1 MRKGIK
7 ILAMVLSVII
17 LLSIFLPIS
26 LTLVLNI
33 ESVQNRVVRR
43 ASEFASEY
51 LGAKVSIDR
60 IDIDL
65 FSTVRVEGFYVEDYE
80 QDTLIYVSRASATIR
95 SLNIPKTGLRLGR
108 ATVED
113 GFFDLREMQDGEL
126 NIRPLVQ
133 RLQRPGVKSKFKM
146 VIDEIEASGV
156 EFRYER
162 LEHRNPEYGIDYYDM
177 RIGEAVA
184 RVKDFTVDK
193 GRVWGDVVSLTAKER
208 SGFVI
213 DNLATY
219 FLVDMGVIDFKE
231 FRAETATSSI
241 YVPEMSLLGQN
252 WDQYKNYI
260 DEIRMEGRVENS
272 SLSTEDL
279 GYFAPGVKDWG
290 LVVRD
295 ASATFEGVVS
305 NFQGDLLKATIA
317 ESTTVKGTYHIK
329 GMPDWRNAHYTIGVA
344 DLHTTSSDID
354 TMLAGVLKEPLP
366 ERVYDIIERMDW
378 ANARLTFGGRFDAF
392 RTVGN
397 IETGAG
403 AVSADVRISKNRDS
417 RYDISGTVKS
427 DRLDIGELLTIKGLS
442 GISSE
447 IMMNGSVGTQ
457 ETGGVVGDLSFG
469 VSDLGFNG
477 YNFSAIEGRGNIN
490 QGHYYAEVAS
500 QDENLEFDLFADI
513 NLDLPRPEGAFSLS
527 LERANLNALGINRR
541 DSVSVLSANIGVELQ
556 GTGVNDVDG
565 YLSVADIV
573 YEYPA
578 GELTSDI
585 LKMEVEGGTAQKS
598 VMIES
603 DFFNLDYHSHS
614 TFSEVY
620 DYLYNSLVTYVP
632 LLYDNNTSY
641 VVGDSSV
648 NSPTDYTALT
658 IEAGEDINELL
669 DAIVGGLII
678 APNTELGLV
687 FNPKSNNI
695 TLRGS
700 SEALEYSGVIF
711 ANAEWNVNNNSRDS
725 LSMRVKSDGVYL
737 GSRPIMPHLSI
748 VGGARENRVSVT
760 AGFRQPEQ
768 NNSAMLGVSAQ
779 FKSVPNSRRRSVHID
794 ITPSHFT
801 NGTQQWM
808 LYSKGID
815 IDSTRISVRELHIA
829 RPDQQLIVDGIASRQ
844 RADSI
849 RLLLNNF
856 DISPLS
862 AILSKWGYNIAGVS
876 NGYATVKAAM
886 GNPEIEAAIT
896 VDALSVNDIA
906 IEPQEITSNWDFEA
920 NRARVIIRNRE
931 TRDTSIRGYY
941 QPQGNR
947 YYARAKMPN
956 VKLALISPFL
966 KGIISDVEGD
976 AEVEAQVIGNGRHA
990 TLSGSGLVDNIG
1002 VTVDYLNVRYVAPKA
1017 KVDIID
1023 NHIVA
1028 NKVPVFDLEGNRGA
1042 FTMDIDLNHLSNII
1056 YSFDI
1061 EAKEMLVLNTTAK
1074 DNDLFYGHV
1083 YASGAGSFKGD
1094 KLGIKMDVEGTSA
1107 DNSTFYMPLSGKAD
1121 VAYADFVKFTE
1132 SAEVAPDTTA
1142 FLTRRMMAYERKRR
1156 NMSAS
1161 DGMMD
1166 IDMTLNVLPNIEMQ
1180 LVIDPTVGDII
1191 KGKGSGQLTMHIVPK
1206 ANVFEMRGD
1215 VRISE
1220 GTYLF
1225 TLQNIL
1231 NKLFTVV
1238 PVSSIHWDG
1247 DPLGA
1252 ILNIDAVYST
1262 KASLRPL
1269 IGSSVQG
1276 IDTSRAVPVDCYI
1289 KLTDELMS
1297 PMVTFDVQVPNV
1309 APEIQTVI
1317 QSTLNDQQAIA
1328 TQMFWLLAANSFSA
1342 EDTGTMGASL
1352 SATTGFELLSNQL
1365 SNWLSGDN
1373 YNIVLRYR
1381 PRTEITGDEVDFGF
1395 SKSWLNNRLI
1405 VELEGGYLS
1414 DASQQATEKASNF
1427 VGEAFITWLIDPEG
1441 TFRFK
1446 GFTQTIDR
1454 YGENQ
1459 GMQESGIGVYYNESF
1474 NTFKELGQSLKYR
1487 FSPRDSLG
1495 RVVNRREQ
1503 RQMRRAARND
1513 QKRGA
1518 VDTISLQDSLVVKQE
1533 EEDIDEEIIEEEII
1547 E

>member
-7 ILAMVLSVII
+7 ILAKVLSVII
-17 LLSIFLPIS
+17 LLSIFLPVAI
-26 LTLVLNI
+26 TLVLNI

-51 LGAKVSIDR
+51 LATKVSFDR

-80 QDTLIYVSRASATIR
+80 QDTLIYVSRASASLR
-95 SLNIPKTGLRLGR
+95 SFNIPKTGLILGR
-108 ATVED
+108 AKVED
-113 GFFDLREMQDGEL
+113 GFFDLREMQNGEL
-126 NIRPLVQ
+126 NIRPIVH
-133 RLQRPGVKSKFKM
+133 RLQRKGGKNNFKM

-162 LEHRNPEYGIDYYDM
+162 RKHRNPEYGIDYFDM
-177 RIGEAVA
+177 RIGQAEACL
-184 RVKDFTVDK
+184 KDFTVEK
-193 GRVWGDVVSLTAKER
+193 GKVWADVVSLSAKER
-208 SGFVI
+208 SGFV
-213 DNLATY
+213 
-219 FLVDMGVIDFKE
+219 VDDLSTFFSVDRGVIDFRE
-231 FRAETATSSI
+231 FRAVTETSSI
-241 YVPEMSLLGQN
+241 YVPEMSLLGEN

-260 DEIRMEGRVENS
+260 DEVRMEGRVENS
-272 SLSTEDL
+272 SLSTYDL

-290 LVVRD
+290 LMVRD

-305 NFQGDLLKATIA
+305 NFQGNLLQATIA
-317 ESTTVKGTYHIK
+317 DSTTVKGTYHIK
-329 GMPDWRNAHYTIGVA
+329 GMPDWRNAHYAIGIA
-344 DLHTTSSDID
+344 DLRTTNSDID
-354 TMLAGVLKEPLP
+354 TMLGGVLKQPLP
-366 ERVYDIIERMDW
+366 DKVYDIIERVDW
-378 ANARLTFGGRFDAF
+378 AEARLTFGGRFDAF

-397 IETGAG
+397 IKTGAG
-403 AVSADVRISKNRDS
+403 AVSADVKMSKDS
-417 RYDISGTVKS
+417 GGRYDLSGTVRS
-427 DRLDIGELLTIKGLS
+427 DRLDIGELLAIKGL
-442 GISSE
+442 GGVSSE
-447 IMMNGSVGTQ
+447 VMMNGSVGGA
-457 ETGGVVGDLSFG
+457 ETGGIVGDVSLG
-469 VSDLGFNG
+469 VSSLSFNG
-477 YNFSAIEGRGNIN
+477 YDYSDIEGRGHIN
-490 QGHYYAEVAS
+490 QGHYYAEVGS
-500 QDENLEFDLFADI
+500 RDENLEFDLFADI

-527 LERANLNALGINRR
+527 LQRADLNALGINRR
-541 DSVSVLSANIGVELQ
+541 DSIAVLSANMGIELQ
-556 GTGVNDVDG
+556 GSGVNDVDG
-565 YLSVADIV
+565 YVSVADIR

-585 LKMEVEGGTAQKS
+585 MKMEVEGSTAQKS
-598 VMIES
+598 VVLES

-620 DYLYNSLVTYVP
+620 DYLYNSLKTYVP
-632 LLYDNNTSY
+632 LLYDNNSSY
-641 VVGDSSV
+641 VVGSSSV

-658 IEAGEDINELL
+658 LEAGEDINELL
-669 DAIVGGLII
+669 DAVVGGLII

-687 FNPKSNNI
+687 FNPKSNNL
-695 TLRGS
+695 TLRGT

-725 LSMRVKSDGVYL
+725 LSVRVRTDGVYL

-748 VGGARENRVSVT
+748 VGGARENRVSMT
-760 AGFRQPEQ
+760 AGFKQPEQ

-779 FKSVPNSRRRSVHID
+779 FKSVPNSRRRSIHID

-815 IDSTRISVRELHIA
+815 IDSTRINVRELHIS
-829 RPDQQLIVDGIASRQ
+829 RPDQQLIIDGIASRQ

-862 AILSKWGYNIAGVS
+862 ALLGKWGYRIAGVS

-896 VDALSVNDIA
+896 VDDLNVNDIDV
-906 IEPQEITSNWDFEA
+906 EPQEITSNWDFEA

-947 YYARAKMPN
+947 YFARAKISD
-956 VKLALISPFL
+956 VKLALIAPFL
-966 KGIISDVEGD
+966 TGIISNIEGD
-976 AEVEAQVIGNGRHA
+976 ADVEAQVIGSGRRA
-990 TLSGSGLVDNIG
+990 TLSGSGMVENIG

-1017 KVDIID
+1017 KVDIVN
-1023 NHIVA
+1023 NHIMA
-1028 NKVPVFDLEGNRGA
+1028 NKVPVYDLEGNQGS

-1061 EAKEMLVLNTTAK
+1061 DAKEMLVLNTSAK

-1083 YASGAGSFKGD
+1083 YASGAGSFRGD
-1094 KLGIKMDVEGTSA
+1094 KLGIKMDIEGTSA

-1132 SAEVAPDTTA
+1132 NAEIAPDTTA
-1142 FLTRRMMAYERKRR
+1142 FLTRRMMAYERKKR

-1161 DGMMD
+1161 GGMMD

-1180 LVIDPTVGDII
+1180 LVIDPTVGDVI
-1191 KGKGSGQLTMHIVPK
+1191 KGKGSGQLAMHIVPK

-1238 PVSSIHWDG
+1238 PGSSIHWDG

-1269 IGSSVQG
+1269 LGSSVQG

-1297 PMVTFDVQVPNV
+1297 PVVTFDVQVPNV

-1395 SKSWLNNRLI
+1395 SKSWLDNRLI

-1441 TFRFK
+1441 TFRFR

-1459 GMQESGIGVYYNESF
+1459 GMQESGIGLYYNESF
-1474 NTFKELGQSLKYR
+1474 NTFKELGQSLRYR

-1495 RVVNRREQ
+1495 RVINRREQ
-1503 RQMRRAARND
+1503 RQIRRASRSG
-1513 QKRGA
+1513 QKLRT
-1518 VDTISLQDSLVVKQE
+1518 VDTIPQRDTLIVKE
-1533 EEDIDEEIIEEEII
+1533 EPIVEDEIIEEEII